1 MRFPVALSQYFV
13 ALPHF
18 QRLHELI
25 PRHPESLFYKG
36 ALLQPFGGPPS
47 SCIWRTGLA
56 EERHTGDG
64 FDGAIVGSQTFCGE
78 LSLPVIERQI
88 TAGLEQPPNLA
99 AVGTDL
105 PVSAAGLLRYSSLQV
120 AGLLHRGPNVSV
132 SRFRPPR

>member
-36 ALLQPFGGPPS
+36 PFAALWGPPS

-64 FDGAIVGSQTFCGE
+64 FDGAIVGSQKSCGE

-88 TAGLEQPPNLA
+88 AAGLEQPPNLA

-105 PVSAAGLLRYSSLQV
+105 PVSGAGLLRY
-120 AGLLHRGPNVSV
+120 
-132 SRFRPPR
+132 